1 MKNKKKASWG
11 SLVRL
16 LDYMWKQYKF
26 VLILAAVLI
35 VAASLST
42 VYITSSIRALVD
54 QYIQPM
60 LFEPWWTNTSNP
72 CWIVEA
78 ETLALSSAS

>member
-26 VLILAAVLI
+26 VLLLAAALI
-35 VAASLST
+35 VTASLST
-42 VYITSSIRALVD
+42 VYINPLS
-54 QYIQPM
+54 
-60 LFEPWWTNTSNP
+60 EPWWTNTSNP
-72 CWIVEA
+72 CWIQEA
-78 ETLALSSAS
+78 RILDPS

>member
-26 VLILAAVLI
+26 VLLLATALI
-35 VAASLST
+35 VTASSLRS
-42 VYITSSIRALVD
+42 YIDVLYPGLGGPIHPTHVGFRKQGFGPLLTSYRH
-54 QYIQPM
+54 
-60 LFEPWWTNTSNP
+60 
-72 CWIVEA
+72 
-78 ETLALSSAS
+78 